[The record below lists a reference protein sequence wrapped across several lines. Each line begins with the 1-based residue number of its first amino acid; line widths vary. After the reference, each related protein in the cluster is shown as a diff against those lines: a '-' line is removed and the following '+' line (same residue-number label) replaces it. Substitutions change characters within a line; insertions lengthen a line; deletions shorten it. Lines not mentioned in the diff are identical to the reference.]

1 MFAILNKRELIFYI
15 MRGKSVLKRKVRI
28 VAGVFCSAL
37 LLTGCGKVRKMSS
50 FKESAIKTHKNLGFG
65 ISLCQLVT

>member
-15 MRGKSVLKRKVRI
+15 MRGKKCVKKKSGI
-28 VAGVFCSAL
+28 ITGVFCSAL
-37 LLTGCGKVRKMSS
+37 LLTGWAKVRKMSS
-50 FKESAIKTHKNLGFG
+50 FKGLAIKTHKNLGFG